1 MNPGQTHGR
10 PPGPFALML
19 LACLLVSLIVTAR
32 PCRAQSPEPAP
43 AKKIIRYTV
52 PYVFEFGGEVTF
64 TGHKI
69 GSNSKF
75 MHFTLEPTFA
85 AFIVKGFQIGG
96 GPLMFFDYHSY
107 PCPCDSSETLV
118 AKPLGGGLQLFFRYV
133 IDLKHAVFPFI
144 GIGQGFAFAEDLETD
159 VNDNRFFV
167 GPDIGIKL
175 IFRENGI
182 LTIFFRYQFTSIGYE
197 NVDDR
202 EERHDFIFGTG
213 FGFWI

>member
-1 MNPGQTHGR
+1 MNRGRTYISPGRTSA
-10 PPGPFALML
+10 FLL
-19 LACLLVSLIVTAR
+19 LALLLGSLIVTAR
-32 PCRAQSPEPAP
+32 PCRAQSPEPAA

-64 TGHKI
+64 TGSKI
-69 GSNSKF
+69 GSNGKF
-75 MHFTLEPTFA
+75 IHFALEPTFA

-96 GPLMFFDYHSY
+96 GPLVFFDYRSY

-118 AKPLGGGLQLFFRYV
+118 EKPLGGGLQLFFRYV

-167 GPDIGIKL
+167 GPDLGIKV

-182 LTIFFRYQFTSIGYE
+182 LTIFFRYQFTSVGYE

-202 EERHDFIFGTG
+202 EERHDFLFGTG